1 MTLARSAAAL
11 LLFTCCASLAAFGT
25 MSHSYSF
32 DQYISELDRLSLLA
46 NQAGND
52 ASAARSAID
61 ELRGGWTINA
71 QGNSFDLSTSWF
83 VSQFEKL
90 EAGSNTDV
98 QKQLLDRIATMK
110 ADALGYEQPAPD
122 ASAAQKTLEQIL
134 ARKEFHQVHGPT
146 WLDRLQY
153 KIMEWLNA
161 LFSKFVSSS
170 SVPII
175 GKSII
180 WGLVALAVLALAW
193 LIYREMKRNARV
205 DGLIPD
211 VVPVSAKNWTVWL
224 AEAEAAAAKGN
235 WRDAVH
241 LAYWAGISFLEA
253 SGTWRP
259 DQARTPR
266 EYLRLIS
273 AGSELRPA
281 LSTLTRQ
288 LELTWYGYQAAGP
301 ESFAETMTQ
310 LERLGCRQ

>member
-11 LLFTCCASLAAFGT
+11 LLFTCYASLAAFGT

-46 NQAGND
+46 NQGGND

-61 ELRGGWTINA
+61 ELRGGWTINV
-71 QGNSFDLSTSWF
+71 QGDSFDLSTSWF

-90 EAGSNTDV
+90 GAGSNTDV

-122 ASAAQKTLEQIL
+122 ASAAHKTLEQIL

>member
-1 MTLARSAAAL
+1 MTFARSAAAL
-11 LLFTCCASLAAFGT
+11 LLFTCCASFAAFGT
-25 MSHSYSF
+25 MSHVYSF
-32 DQYISELDRLSLLA
+32 DQYVSELDRLSSLA

-52 ASAARSAID
+52 AGAAQSAID

-71 QGNSFDLSTSWF
+71 QTGAFDLSTSWF

-90 EAGSNTDV
+90 EAGPNADV
-98 QKQLLDRIATMK
+98 QKQLLDRIAAMK
-110 ADALGYEQPAPD
+110 ADAFGYQQTALD
-122 ASAAQKTLEQIL
+122 ASAAHKTLEQIL

-153 KIMEWLNA
+153 KIVEWLDS

-193 LIYREMKRNARV
+193 LIYREMKKNARV
-205 DGLIPD
+205 DGFIPD

-224 AEAEAAAAKGN
+224 AEAEAAAANGN

-253 SGTWRP
+253 GGAWRP

-273 AGSELRPA
+273 PENEVRPA

-288 LELTWYGYQAAGP
+288 LELTWYGFQAAGP

>member
-1 MTLARSAAAL
+1 MTLARSAAVL
-11 LLFTCCASLAAFGT
+11 LLLTCCAPLAAFGT

-32 DQYISELDRLSLLA
+32 DQYVAELDRLSALA

-52 ASAARSAID
+52 ASAARNAID

-71 QGNSFDLSTSWF
+71 QTGSFDLSTSWF
-83 VSQFEKL
+83 ISQFEKL
-90 EAGSNTDV
+90 EAGPNADV
-98 QKQLLDRIATMK
+98 QKQLLDRIAAMK
-110 ADALGYEQPAPD
+110 ADALGYRQPALD
-122 ASAAQKTLEQIL
+122 ASAAHKTLEQIL

-153 KIMEWLNA
+153 KIVEWLDS

-180 WGLVALAVLALAW
+180 WGLVGLAVLALAW
-193 LIYREMKRNARV
+193 LIYREMKKNARV
-205 DGLIPD
+205 DGFIPD

-241 LAYWAGISFLEA
+241 RAYWAGISFLEA
-253 SGTWRP
+253 GGAWRP

-266 EYLRLIS
+266 EYLHLIS
-273 AGSELRPA
+273 AENEVRPA
-281 LSTLTRQ
+281 LSNLTRQ
-288 LELTWYGYQAAGP
+288 LELTWYGFQAAGP
-301 ESFAETMTQ
+301 ESFAETMSQ

>member
-1 MTLARSAAAL
+1 MKLARSAAAL
-11 LLFTCCASLAAFGT
+11 FLFIYCASLAAFGV
-25 MSHSYSF
+25 MSHVYSL
-32 DQYISELDRLSLLA
+32 DQYLSELDRLSSLA
-46 NQAGND
+46 DQAGND
-52 ASAARSAID
+52 GSAARSAID
-61 ELRGGWTINA
+61 DLRGGWTINA
-71 QGNSFDLSTSWF
+71 RGGSFDLSTSWF

-90 EAGSNTDV
+90 EAGSNPDV
-98 QKQLLDRIATMK
+98 QKQLLERIATMK
-110 ADALGYEQPAPD
+110 ADAHGYQQPAQD
-122 ASAAQKTLEQIL
+122 VSAAHKTLEQIL

-153 KIMEWLNA
+153 KIMEWLDA

-175 GKSII
+175 GKSVI

-193 LIYREMKRNARV
+193 LVYREMKRNARV
-205 DGLIPD
+205 EGFIPD
-211 VVPVSAKNWTVWL
+211 VAPVSAKNWAVWL
-224 AEAEAAAAKGN
+224 AEAEAAAASGK

-281 LSTLTRQ
+281 LSTLTRL

-301 ESFAETMTQ
+301 ESFAETKTQ

>member
-1 MTLARSAAAL
+1 MTLARYVAVL
-11 LLFTCCASLAAFGT
+11 LLFTWCVSLAAFST
-25 MSHSYSF
+25 MGHVYSF
-32 DQYISELDRLSLLA
+32 DQYISELDRLSAFA
-46 NQAGND
+46 NQAGTD
-52 ASAARSAID
+52 SGAAHNAID

-71 QGNSFDLSTSWF
+71 ETGSFDLSTSWF
-83 VSQFEKL
+83 ISQFEKL
-90 EAGSNTDV
+90 EVGSNAEA
-98 QKQLLDRIATMK
+98 QKQLLDRIAAMK
-110 ADALGYEQPAPD
+110 ADALGYRLPALD
-122 ASAAQKTLEQIL
+122 ASGAHKSLDQIL

-153 KIMEWLNA
+153 KIVEWLDS
-161 LFSKFVSSS
+161 LFSRFVSSS

-180 WGLVALAVLALAW
+180 WGLVALAVMALAW
-193 LIYREMKRNARV
+193 LIYREIKKNARV
-205 DGLIPD
+205 DGFIPD
-211 VVPVSAKNWTVWL
+211 VVPISAKNWTVWL

-253 SGTWRP
+253 GGAWRP

-273 AGSELRPA
+273 TESEVRPA

-288 LELTWYGYQAAGP
+288 LELTWYGFQAAGP

>member
-1 MTLARSAAAL
+1 MKLARSAAAL
-11 LLFTCCASLAAFGT
+11 FLFTCCASLAAFGT
-25 MSHSYSF
+25 MSHVYSF
-32 DQYISELDRLSLLA
+32 DQYVSELDRLSVLA
-46 NQAGND
+46 DQAGND
-52 ASAARSAID
+52 ASAARRAID
-61 ELRGGWTINA
+61 DLRGGWTINVQA
-71 QGNSFDLSTSWF
+71 DNFDLSTSWF

-90 EAGSNTDV
+90 EAGSNADV
-98 QKQLLDRIATMK
+98 QNQLLDRIATMK
-110 ADALGYEQPAPD
+110 ADALGYQQPAQD
-122 ASAAQKTLEQIL
+122 ASTAHKALEQIL

-153 KIMEWLNA
+153 KIMEWLDA
-161 LFSKFVSSS
+161 LFSKFVRSS

-180 WGLVALAVLALAW
+180 WGLVGLAVLALAW
-193 LIYREMKRNARV
+193 LIYREIERNARV
-205 DGLIPD
+205 EGLIPD
-211 VVPVSAKNWTVWL
+211 VVPVSAKDWTAWL
-224 AEAEAAAAKGN
+224 AEAEAAAASGK

-253 SGTWRP
+253 SGIWRP

-273 AGSELRPA
+273 AGSQLRPP

-301 ESFAETMTQ
+301 ESFAETKTQ

>member
-1 MTLARSAAAL
+1 MTLARSTAAL

-61 ELRGGWTINA
+61 ELRGGWTINV
-71 QGNSFDLSTSWF
+71 QGDSFDLSTSWF

-90 EAGSNTDV
+90 EAGSNTGV
-98 QKQLLDRIATMK
+98 PKQLLDRIATMK

-122 ASAAQKTLEQIL
+122 ASAAHKTLEQIL